1 MTTIAIGVIKERA
14 AGERRVALVPDAVV
28 RLRLGSGPR
37 PVGDDDT
44 RPAGPAVF
52 VETGAGAAAWFDDD
66 AYVAAGAA
74 VVSQEEVY
82 ERSDVLLCVGP
93 PEERATELLRSGR
106 LLIGMLEPLQ
116 HPCLVR
122 QWAELGVTAVSLD
135 MLPRTLSR
143 AQTMDALTSQANIA
157 GYKAVLLAAGAYGG
171 YFPMLTTAAGTMRPA
186 AVLILGTGVAGLQ
199 AIGTARRLGAVV
211 TGYDVRAEAKEEVE
225 SLGARFLDL
234 GNVGS
239 GAGSGGYARELTDVE
254 HHAQQRALDEHI
266 GRFDVVITT
275 ARVPGRRPPVLVT
288 TNALKGMRPGSVV
301 LDMAASPLGG
311 NVDGSV
317 PDATVLENGVTL
329 IGAGNLPA
337 SMAPA
342 ASTAYARNISA
353 LLTSLLRDGEPAID
367 PADEIQAGVL
377 ITHNGT
383 VVNPAVA
390 RLLDDACGTGD
401 PS

>member
-14 AGERRVALVPDAVV
+14 AGERRVALVPDAVL
-28 RLRLGSGPR
+28 RLRPGSGPR
-37 PVGDDDT
+37 PVTDDGT
-44 RPAGPAVF
+44 RPAVF

-66 AYVAAGAA
+66 AYVAAGAT
-74 VVSQEEVY
+74 VVSQKEVY
-82 ERSDVLLCVGP
+82 ESSDVLLCVAP
-93 PEERATELLRSGR
+93 PDERATELLRSGQ

-116 HPCLVR
+116 HPERVR
-122 QWAELGVTAVSLD
+122 RWADLGVTAVSLD

-171 YFPMLTTAAGTMRPA
+171 YFPMLTTAAGTMKPA

-211 TGYDVRAEAKEEVE
+211 TAYDVRAETKEEVE

-234 GNVGS
+234 GDVGS
-239 GAGSGGYARELTDVE
+239 GSGSGGYARELTDAE
-254 HHAQQRALDEHI
+254 HLAQQRVLDEHI

-311 NVDGSV
+311 NVDGSA
-317 PDATVLENGVTL
+317 PATTITLENGVTL
-329 IGAGNLPA
+329 IGAENLPA

-353 LLTSLLRDGEPAID
+353 LLASLLRDGEPAID

-377 ITHNGT
+377 ITHNGA

-390 RLLDDACGTGD
+390 RLLGDASGTGD